1 MTENEKKG
9 ITVKVDAE
17 LHAEVKQYVE
27 EHGMTMAEFITIALQ
42 DELHPKFNEKEEI
55 TMEKTRTIAFQT
67 SDEIFEKLNDYLHRH
82 GLKKNKFF
90 IDFITKVLE
99 EDQAMQDKLKAE
111 KEMAETEDADEAMDN
126 NDIAKAEEI
135 SEEEEFSDEEISEE
149 EEPNEDMD
157 SDEELS
163 DAEEINEDI
172 DEDMDSAEE
181 LDEDYENED
190 FEDGDDEDMAEDNSY
205 SHGFDMSMSM

>member
-42 DELHPKFNEKEEI
+42 DELHPKSNEKEEI

-90 IDFITKVLE
+90 LDFINKVLE

-135 SEEEEFSDEEISEE
+135 SEEEEFSDEEISD

-205 SHGFDMSMSM
+205 SHDFDMSMSM

>member
-1 MTENEKKG
+1 MPTGEKKG

-27 EHGMTMAEFITIALQ
+27 DHGMTMAEFITLALQ
-42 DELHPKFNEKEEI
+42 DELHPKFNEKEEKN
-55 TMEKTRTIAFQT
+55 MGNTRTIAFQT

-111 KEMAETEDADEAMDN
+111 KEMAEAEDTDESAAEDITE
-126 NDIAKAEEI
+126 
-135 SEEEEFSDEEISEE
+135 
-149 EEPNEDMD
+149 
-157 SDEELS
+157 DEELS
-163 DAEEINEDI
+163 DEEEFIEDTDEDI
-172 DEDMDSAEE
+172 DENMDSAEE

>member
-1 MTENEKKG
+1 MPTGEKKG

-111 KEMAETEDADEAMDN
+111 KEMAEAEDADESAAE
-126 NDIAKAEEI
+126 DITEDEELFD
-135 SEEEEFSDEEISEE
+135 EEEFIEDTDEDIDE
-149 EEPNEDMD
+149 NMD
-157 SDEELS
+157 SDEE
-163 DAEEINEDI
+163 I
-172 DEDMDSAEE
+172 
-181 LDEDYENED
+181 DEDYENED
-190 FEDGDDEDMAEDNSY
+190 FEDCEDEDMVEDNSY

>member
-99 EDQAMQDKLKAE
+99 EDQAMQDKQKAE
-111 KEMAETEDADEAMDN
+111 KEMAEAEEDENMTEDMTDTE
-126 NDIAKAEEI
+126 EEI
-135 SEEEEFSDEEISEE
+135 YDEESDEDMESEDEEITDDDIEDGEFYEE
-149 EEPNEDMD
+149 
-157 SDEELS
+157 DETE
-163 DAEEINEDI
+163 A
-172 DEDMDSAEE
+172 
-181 LDEDYENED
+181 ED
-190 FEDGDDEDMAEDNSY
+190 FDDDESEDDSY

>member
-1 MTENEKKG
+1 MPTGRRKG
-9 ITVKVDAE
+9 ISAKIAE
-17 LHAEVKQYVE
+17 DLHDEVKAYAE
-27 EHGMTMAEFITIALQ
+27 SHEMTMSDFIERALR

-99 EDQAMQDKLKAE
+99 EDQAMQDKQKAE
-111 KEMAETEDADEAMDN
+111 KEMAE
-126 NDIAKAEEI
+126 AEE
-135 SEEEEFSDEEISEE
+135 EMSDEESY
-149 EEPNEDMD
+149 EDME
-157 SDEELS
+157 SEDEEIT
-163 DAEEINEDI
+163 DDDIEDGEFYED
-172 DEDMDSAEE
+172 DETES
-181 LDEDYENED
+181 ED
-190 FEDGDDEDMAEDNSY
+190 FDDDESEDNSY

>member
-1 MTENEKKG
+1 MPTGEKKG

-27 EHGMTMAEFITIALQ
+27 DHGMTMAEFITLALQ
-42 DELHPKFNEKEEI
+42 DELHPKFNEKEEKN
-55 TMEKTRTIAFQT
+55 MGNTRTIAFQT

-99 EDQAMQDKLKAE
+99 EDQAMQDKQKAE
-111 KEMAETEDADEAMDN
+111 KEMAETEEDEDMSE
-126 NDIAKAEEI
+126 DITAT
-135 SEEEEFSDEEISEE
+135 EEEMSDEEAY
-149 EEPNEDMD
+149 EDMESD
-157 SDEELS
+157 DEEIT
-163 DAEEINEDI
+163 DDDIEDGEFYED
-172 DEDMDSAEE
+172 DETES
-181 LDEDYENED
+181 ED
-190 FEDGDDEDMAEDNSY
+190 FDDDESEDNSY

>member
-1 MTENEKKG
+1 MPTGKRKG
-9 ITVKVDAE
+9 ISAKILED
-17 LHAEVKQYVE
+17 LYDEVKAYAE
-27 EHGMTMAEFITIALQ
+27 SHEMTMSDFIERALQ
-42 DELHPKFNEKEEI
+42 DALHPKFNEKEEI

-135 SEEEEFSDEEISEE
+135 SEEEEFSDEEISD
-149 EEPNEDMD
+149 EEPN
-157 SDEELS
+157 
-163 DAEEINEDI
+163 
-172 DEDMDSAEE
+172 EDMDSAEE

>member
-1 MTENEKKG
+1 MPTGEKKG

-27 EHGMTMAEFITIALQ
+27 DHGMTMAEFITLALQ
-42 DELHPKFNEKEEI
+42 DELHPKFNEKEEKN
-55 TMEKTRTIAFQT
+55 MGNTRTIAFQT

-135 SEEEEFSDEEISEE
+135 SEEEEFSDEEISD

>member
-1 MTENEKKG
+1 MPTGKRKG
-9 ITVKVDAE
+9 ISAKIAE
-17 LHAEVKQYVE
+17 DLYDEVKAYAE
-27 EHGMTMAEFITIALQ
+27 SHEMTMSDFIERALQ

-99 EDQAMQDKLKAE
+99 EDQAMQDKQKAE
-111 KEMAETEDADEAMDN
+111 KEMAEAEEDEAEDMTGT
-126 NDIAKAEEI
+126 
-135 SEEEEFSDEEISEE
+135 EEEMSDEEAY
-149 EEPNEDMD
+149 EDME
-157 SDEELS
+157 SEDEEIT
-163 DAEEINEDI
+163 DDDIEDGEFYEE
-172 DEDMDSAEE
+172 DETEA
-181 LDEDYENED
+181 ED
-190 FEDGDDEDMAEDNSY
+190 FDDDESEDNSY